1 MGEDG
6 EADALTVVAH
16 PVIVVGDEEIVGI
29 AGVTLAVDLVVTVG
43 GEIVIGTGGDAAIGA
58 KRGGGTIVRL
68 VTTVVRAGAL
78 VAPVRLEVLP
88 AVEMTTEGTFLPSPS
103 LVAASVGAAVQSTML
118 LIVLLPLRR
127 KGMVRTLV
135 GGEVVAAEAEI
146 VEVADAR
153 GAREVAVA
161 RRRDVEV
168 AGLVLAEETCCILV
182 SLLGFGNCVGTM
194 SALLLGLLSGT

>member
-1 MGEDG
+1 
-6 EADALTVVAH
+6 
-16 PVIVVGDEEIVGI
+16 
-29 AGVTLAVDLVVTVG
+29 
-43 GEIVIGTGGDAAIGA
+43 
-58 KRGGGTIVRL
+58 
-68 VTTVVRAGAL
+68 
-78 VAPVRLEVLP
+78 
-88 AVEMTTEGTFLPSPS
+88 
-103 LVAASVGAAVQSTML
+103 ML

-146 VEVADAR
+146 VEGMCTTVSSNIQDYPFGSYYSRVLYCTHPTVADAR